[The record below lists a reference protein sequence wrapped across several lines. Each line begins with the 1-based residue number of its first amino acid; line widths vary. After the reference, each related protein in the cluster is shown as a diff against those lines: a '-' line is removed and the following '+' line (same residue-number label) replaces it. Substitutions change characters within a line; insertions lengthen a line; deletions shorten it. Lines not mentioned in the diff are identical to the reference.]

1 MLFLIK
7 VSTKNKKTLKNF
19 LTFITKL
26 NIVQTNVK
34 NISKKTLRKV
44 VTILKSPHVNK
55 SAQEQFE
62 FRYYNKLLVIRSTKP
77 LLFCVILKKIKDSN
91 FLGLKL
97 EVKGLLKSS
106 ATRLKNFNP
115 DDVSVPTID
124 SKSIT
129 KYIQLFDIYGEFC
142 LKQKN
147 V

>member
-62 FRYYNKLLVIRSTKP
+62 FRYYNKLLVIRSTQP

-115 DDVSVPTID
+115 DYVSVPTID